1 MIDPHKVVLYTLLKS
16 SNSGTNQKQQ
26 SVIVATAAL
35 KKGKQAALQ
44 EEYTW
49 LFAMNRC
56 IYDGYVC
63 RAE

>member
-1 MIDPHKVVLYTLLKS
+1 MINPHEVVLYTLLES
-16 SNSGTNQKQQ
+16 SNCINLKQQ

-35 KKGKQAALQ
+35 KKGKQAALH
-44 EEYTW
+44 EEYNW